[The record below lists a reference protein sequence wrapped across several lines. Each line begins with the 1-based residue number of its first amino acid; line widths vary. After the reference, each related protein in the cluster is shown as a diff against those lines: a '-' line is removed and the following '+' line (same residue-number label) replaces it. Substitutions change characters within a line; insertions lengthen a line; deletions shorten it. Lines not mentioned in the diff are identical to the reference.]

1 MSVSLRYGILV
12 GCCLL
17 MGLLMP
23 TTSQLLGPLLKPEVG
38 LNNSMVHASSR
49 SSVSPFAPVTIETQ
63 VKIQVETT
71 NPGALQPVQS
81 DLTDDSAR
89 ILSDGLRVTPASGP
103 SR

>member
-23 TTSQLLGPLLKPEVG
+23 TTWQLFSSEMALK
-38 LNNSMVHASSR
+38 NSMVHASSR

-63 VKIQVETT
+63 VKVQSETT
-71 NPGALQPVQS
+71 KPGALRPVQS
-81 DLTDDSAR
+81 GPTEEAAR
-89 ILSDGLRVTPASGP
+89 TFSDGLRVTPASGP

>member
-1 MSVSLRYGILV
+1 MSVSLCYGILV

-23 TTSQLLGPLLKPEVG
+23 TTWQLFRSEAGV
-38 LNNSMVHASSR
+38 NRSVVHASSR

-63 VKIQVETT
+63 VKVQSEITK
-71 NPGALQPVQS
+71 PGALRPVQL
-81 DLTDDSAR
+81 DLTDEAAR
-89 ILSDGLRVTPASGP
+89 TLSDGLTVTPASGP

>member
-23 TTSQLLGPLLKPEVG
+23 TTWQLLGPLLRPEAG

-63 VKIQVETT
+63 VKVQSETT
-71 NPGALQPVQS
+71 KPGALRPVQS
-81 DLTDDSAR
+81 GLTEEAAR
-89 ILSDGLRVTPASGP
+89 TFSDGLRVTPASGP

>member
-23 TTSQLLGPLLKPEVG
+23 TTWQLLGPLLRPEAG

-49 SSVSPFAPVTIETQ
+49 SSVSPFAPVTIEPQ

-71 NPGALQPVQS
+71 NLGALQPVQT
-81 DLTDDSAR
+81 DLTDESAR

>member
-23 TTSQLLGPLLKPEVG
+23 TTWQLFSPEAG
-38 LNNSMVHASSR
+38 LENSMVHASSR
-49 SSVSPFAPVTIETQ
+49 SSVSPFAPVTIESQ
-63 VKIQVETT
+63 VKVQVETT
-71 NPGALQPVQS
+71 DPGALRPVQS
-81 DLTDDSAR
+81 DLSDDAAR
-89 ILSDGLRVTPASGP
+89 TFTDGLRVTPASGP

>member
-23 TTSQLLGPLLKPEVG
+23 TTWQLFSSEMGLK
-38 LNNSMVHASSR
+38 NSMVHASSR

-63 VKIQVETT
+63 VKVQSETT
-71 NPGALQPVQS
+71 KPGALRPVQS
-81 DLTDDSAR
+81 GLTEEAAR
-89 ILSDGLRVTPASGP
+89 TFSDGLRVTPASGP

>member
-23 TTSQLLGPLLKPEVG
+23 TTWQLFMPEVG
-38 LNNSMVHASSR
+38 LNSSMVHASSR
-49 SSVSPFAPVTIETQ
+49 SSVSPLAPVTIETQ

>member
-23 TTSQLLGPLLKPEVG
+23 TTWQLFRSEAGV
-38 LNNSMVHASSR
+38 NRSVVHASSR
-49 SSVSPFAPVTIETQ
+49 SSVSPFAPVMIETQ

>member
-23 TTSQLLGPLLKPEVG
+23 TTWQLFSSEMGRK
-38 LNNSMVHASSR
+38 NSMVHASSR

-63 VKIQVETT
+63 VKVQSETT
-71 NPGALQPVQS
+71 KPGALRPVQS
-81 DLTDDSAR
+81 GLTEEAAR
-89 ILSDGLRVTPASGP
+89 TFSDGLRVTPASGP